1 MKAILRTAFLVFVF
15 AAAVSGEAA
24 AQASAQA
31 NQVQD
36 QAAALL
42 SQARRCPALAKSFV
56 DRFAARASAA
66 VARADGNAA
75 RRGPSG
81 DFEQISA
88 SLEMAANCKS
98 VSCPGKPP
106 ALNAPNCSHFVP
118 QFRGLRINQDN
129 WQLNEGLK

>member
-1 MKAILRTAFLVFVF
+1 MKVSLRFVFLVLAVAVF
-15 AAAVSGEAA
+15 VSGEAV
-24 AQASAQA
+24 AQASVAA

-36 QAAALL
+36 RAAALL

-66 VARADGNAA
+66 VARADGNAT
-75 RRGPSG
+75 RRGPG
-81 DFEQISA
+81 GEFEQISA

-98 VSCPGKPP
+98 VNCPGKPP
-106 ALNAPNCSHFVP
+106 ALSVPNCGYFVP

-129 WQLNEGLK
+129 WQLTEGLK

>member
-1 MKAILRTAFLVFVF
+1 MRFLLRIAFLAFVL
-15 AAAVSGEAA
+15 AATVAGDAV

-42 SQARRCPALAKSFV
+42 SQARRCPALTKSFV

-66 VARADGNAA
+66 IARADGNAA

-81 DFEQISA
+81 DFELISA

-106 ALNAPNCSHFVP
+106 ALNAPNCGQFVP

-129 WQLNEGLK
+129 WQLTEGLK